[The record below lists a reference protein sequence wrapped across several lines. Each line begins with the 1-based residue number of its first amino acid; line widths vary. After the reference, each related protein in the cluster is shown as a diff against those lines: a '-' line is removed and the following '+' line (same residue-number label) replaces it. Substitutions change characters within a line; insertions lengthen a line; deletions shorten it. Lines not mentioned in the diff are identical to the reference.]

1 LTKQVEDNDM
11 TLERRLKLVKP
22 PDSMPPPQPGPALK
36 VAFASA
42 DMRHVDQHFGAAEGF
57 VIHAIDADT
66 VELVEVAQFGRLDMD
81 GNEDKLA
88 AKIDALAGC
97 HIVYCQAVGASAIA
111 QLRNAGIQPIKVT
124 PGTAIKGLVRDLQ
137 RELRDGPSS
146 WLSRA
151 MALQAPRD
159 ADRFDTMAAEGW
171 SE

>member
-1 LTKQVEDNDM
+1 M
-11 TLERRLKLVKP
+11 TLQRKLKLIDGGTTAGLAEDGGGTV
-22 PDSMPPPQPGPALK
+22 L

-42 DMRHVDQHFGAAEGF
+42 DRKHVNQHFGAAEGF
-57 VIHAIDADT
+57 VIYRVGPHRY
-66 VELVEVAQFGRLDMD
+66 ELKEAAQFGRLDMD